1 MLQNSS
7 INLTRQHIVR
17 QLIRDGA
24 ILLDVRTH
32 CEHAGYHVKGAINI
46 PYDEMDILK
55 DIIMQLDKPIVVFS
69 SYGRRSK
76 IATEKLKI
84 WGKEVFDAGSMFL
97 VENAMRELQL
107 GNSYSH

>member
-1 MLQNSS
+1 MLRQSS
-7 INLTRQHIVR
+7 INQTRQHIVQ
-17 QLIRDGA
+17 QLLSSGA

-32 CEHAGYHVKGAINI
+32 YEHAGYHVKGAVNI

-55 DIIMQLDKPIVVFS
+55 NLLMKWDKPIIVFS
-69 SYGRRSK
+69 TYGRRSR

-97 VENAMRELQL
+97 VENAMRELHVE
-107 GNSYSH
+107 NSYSQ